1 MNTADRITYRT
12 GQAPSPGNP
21 RPPGRV
27 LVGDTGTAREGVR
40 MKHDPDTCLL
50 VPSDLDRDVDPVQ
63 PMASMLFTSADSTE
77 PFAKAARW
85 LAGYDSVEI
94 TVIDTSWTVFQGEE
108 EPYGLRVDF
117 SCGNGEKD

>member
-1 MNTADRITYRT
+1 
-12 GQAPSPGNP
+12 
-21 RPPGRV
+21 
-27 LVGDTGTAREGVR
+27 